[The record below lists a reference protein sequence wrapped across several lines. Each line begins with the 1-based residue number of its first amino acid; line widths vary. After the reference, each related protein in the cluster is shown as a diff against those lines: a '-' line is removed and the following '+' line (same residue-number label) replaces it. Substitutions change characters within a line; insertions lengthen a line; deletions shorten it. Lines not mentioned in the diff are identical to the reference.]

1 MHAIVTESADQLIWT
16 EVPDPVLDDGE
27 VLIKV
32 SAAGVNRADLLQAA
46 GKYPPPPGAS
56 EILGMEAS
64 GTIADV
70 GAGVTRWSI
79 EQRVCT
85 LLSGGGYAEYV
96 AVPAGQVMPAPDT
109 VELHHAAALPEV
121 ACTVWSN
128 LVMIAHLSAGQV
140 VLIHGGA
147 SGVGTHAIQVARAL
161 DSRVAVTAGSAA
173 KLDLCRELGAE
184 ITINYRDEDF
194 VARLRGQ
201 TDGAGADVILDI
213 VGAAYLERNVDALG
227 TEGQLIVI
235 GLQGGTKGE
244 LDLGRLIGKR
254 ARVIGTALRGRPVYG
269 PGSKSAIV
277 DEVVANV
284 WPMVSDGRVR
294 PVIGAEFG
302 IQHAAEAHKLL
313 ASGDVSGKVILRVAD

>member
-1 MHAIVTESADQLIWT
+1 MHAIVAESADRLIWT

-70 GAGVTRWSI
+70 GAGGTRWSI

-128 LVMIAHLSAGQV
+128 LVMIAHLSAGQ
-140 VLIHGGA
+140 IG
-147 SGVGTHAIQVARAL
+147 
-161 DSRVAVTAGSAA
+161 
-173 KLDLCRELGAE
+173 
-184 ITINYRDEDF
+184 
-194 VARLRGQ
+194 RG
-201 TDGAGADVILDI
+201 
-213 VGAAYLERNVDALG
+213 
-227 TEGQLIVI
+227 
-235 GLQGGTKGE
+235 
-244 LDLGRLIGKR
+244 
-254 ARVIGTALRGRPVYG
+254 
-269 PGSKSAIV
+269 
-277 DEVVANV
+277 
-284 WPMVSDGRVR
+284 
-294 PVIGAEFG
+294 
-302 IQHAAEAHKLL
+302 
-313 ASGDVSGKVILRVAD
+313 